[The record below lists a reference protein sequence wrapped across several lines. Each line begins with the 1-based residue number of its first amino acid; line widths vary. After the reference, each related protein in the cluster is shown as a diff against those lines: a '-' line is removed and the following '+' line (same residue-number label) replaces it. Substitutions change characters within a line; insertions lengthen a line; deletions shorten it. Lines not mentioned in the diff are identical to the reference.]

1 METCD
6 MKQICISC
14 VIDLPNDLFDAA
26 QHTVKF
32 QPLWA
37 ALLKGLDAAGIKYTV
52 QVDVGETRKAPARRG
67 RKPRERLPTL
77 DEVRG
82 ILAPEAA
89 E

>member
-1 METCD
+1 
-6 MKQICISC
+6 MKQLHASIA
-14 VIDLPNDLFDAA
+14 VDLPDTLFVAA

-32 QPLWA
+32 EPLWQ

-52 QVDVGETRKAPARRG
+52 QVDVGETRKVPAKRG
-67 RKPRERLPTL
+67 RKPRQHLPTIE
-77 DEVRG
+77 EVRG

>member
-1 METCD
+1 
-6 MKQICISC
+6 MKQLHASIA
-14 VIDLPNDLFDAA
+14 VDLPDTLFDAA

-37 ALLKGLDAAGIKYTV
+37 AMLKGLDAAGIKYTV
-52 QVDVGETRKAPARRG
+52 QVDVGETRKIPAKRG

-89 E
+89 

>member
-1 METCD
+1 VT
-6 MKQICISC
+6 KQLHASIS
-14 VIDLPNDLFDAA
+14 IDLPGEMFDAA

-32 QPLWA
+32 QPLWS

-52 QVDVGETRKAPARRG
+52 QLDTGEVRKVPAKRG

-77 DEVRG
+77 DDVRG

-89 E
+89 

>member
-1 METCD
+1 MT
-6 MKQICISC
+6 KQLHASIS
-14 VIDLPNDLFDAA
+14 IDLPGEMFDAA

-32 QPLWA
+32 QPLWS

-52 QVDVGETRKAPARRG
+52 QLDTGEVRKVPAKRG

-77 DEVRG
+77 DDVRG

-89 E
+89 